1 VTSWFYEWVGRI
13 VVSAIKLRYGAQIRK
28 AAAAG
33 VVLTALGLGAYLAA
47 REGEPEA

>member
-1 VTSWFYEWVGRI
+1 VTSLFYEWIGRI
-13 VVSAIKLRYGAQIRK
+13 VVSAIKLRYGAQVRR

-47 REGEPEA
+47 RQGDTEA